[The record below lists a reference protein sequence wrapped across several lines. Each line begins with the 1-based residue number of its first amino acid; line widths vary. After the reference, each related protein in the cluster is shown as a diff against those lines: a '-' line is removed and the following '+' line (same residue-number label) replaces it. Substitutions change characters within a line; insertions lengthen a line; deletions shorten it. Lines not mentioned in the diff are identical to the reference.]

1 MRRAFIVLAAVT
13 PALVA
18 SCQSPLPSSLYPP
31 DPLLVLKKP
40 LAEARLPIAKAAPT
54 AVAVAEPLPPPIPTS
69 AVCSAKLQISEPE
82 ATAFRAPLP
91 VSLIPEPEYGAATDF
106 HWLIGTLEKTWDGH
120 VELRFRRP
128 GLDGPDGK
136 VRLEDDP
143 RLAALRDGEAVRVEG
158 ALVPTL
164 VPPPSGSLP
173 RYKATAITRIC
184 P

>member
-40 LAEARLPIAKAAPT
+40 LAEARSVIAKVAPT
-54 AVAVAEPLPPPIPTS
+54 VVAVAEPLPPPVPTS
-69 AVCSAKLQISEPE
+69 AVFSAKLQVLEPE
-82 ATAFRAPLP
+82 TTTLHAPLP
-91 VSLIPEPEYGAATDF
+91 VSFVPEPDYGAAPDF
-106 HWLIGTLEKTWDGH
+106 HWLIGTLEKTCEGH
-120 VELRFRRP
+120 VELRYRRP

-143 RLAALRDGEAVRVEG
+143 RLAALGDGETVKVEG